1 MSYYI
6 VPEKCIMCDA
16 CRPVCPRNA
25 ISAAEVEKTYIIDSG
40 LCNDCQNVSHVRC
53 VPQCPVDAIAGP
65 HAS

>member
-40 LCNDCQNVSHVRC
+40 LCNDCRNISHVRC
-53 VPQCPVDAIAGP
+53 VPQCPVDAIVTSQP
-65 HAS
+65 S